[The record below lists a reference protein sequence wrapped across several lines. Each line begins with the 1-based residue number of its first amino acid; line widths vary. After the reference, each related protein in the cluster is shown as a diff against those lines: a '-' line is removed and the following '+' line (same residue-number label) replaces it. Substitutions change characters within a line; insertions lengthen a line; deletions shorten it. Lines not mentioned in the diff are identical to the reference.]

1 MFICLNSEYGFGIQS
16 DASPRNN
23 EDDDSDARDGR
34 PRPAGWSSSPSFSSA
49 SASARSIDRSPRSG
63 RATDGRTDG
72 NPTEERRT
80 IPMTDDAGAP
90 VKRTLPKLTFTL
102 KRPAAVPT
110 TSGRDAANGGDVSI
124 SGGGKKRSREEY
136 GGEEERRIREL
147 RRKMAELSEM
157 LPEGEMDAVETAP
170 TLSGVP
176 RALQRVMSGAPS
188 GLARGTAPRAAIFGM
203 GLAANGSGEAREGKP
218 GRVEEE
224 AEEEDAEPTEPQVGG
239 QNVSLDPP
247 RMKNEA
253 PVSKKKLDDAIGKLQ
268 KLDKTYIFAM
278 PVTEDIAPGY
288 FSVVTHPMDFSTLRA
303 KVKNNDYPHFH
314 PFCVDVETMY
324 RNALQYNPPA
334 TEIHQIAAKML
345 MQARRILNKLRGLPI
360 NAGFIKPKKVKVKP
374 VKPPKPPPQPK
385 KTPAPKPAR
394 TSAPTGAISTM
405 AHADMFA
412 AIPVPTFDDD
422 SVVDD
427 LSLAADHFDIGFDSF
442 LDDSFPMM
450 DMQDE
455 IEDALRID
463 DSLMDDEVVLVTP
476 PQEMVTKT
484 LTTTK
489 RQTFRMARRPRSLMR
504 LPEMFAEVNTYK
516 QKLVSEGNVVIPY
529 ESNSTLDIYYTSVRS
544 FFSPIL
550 SDEKAKALLTQK
562 WSERATLPDVNMV
575 PAPKITTPLPAPPPT
590 TMPPAAQRPPQTSQ
604 PKASFPSSSAAASQP
619 VKYDYSNMTLAT
631 LLRQCPSDPTHP
643 ARIKAGLAGMRA
655 MQRSG
660 EVLRGLVEPP
670 NENPLDRLPA
680 GFIPENRSMVF
691 VVSVIG
697 NTISHCMRRAGVEQ
711 PGATKEEEEEDADNK
726 PTLDEDDIP
735 LSMLGS

>member
-1 MFICLNSEYGFGIQS
+1 M
-16 DASPRNN
+16 A
-23 EDDDSDARDGR
+23 
-34 PRPAGWSSSPSFSSA
+34 
-49 SASARSIDRSPRSG
+49 
-63 RATDGRTDG
+63 
-72 NPTEERRT
+72 
-80 IPMTDDAGAP
+80 DDAGAP
-90 VKRTLPKLTFTL
+90 VKPRTLPKLTFTL
-102 KRPAAVPT
+102 KRPTAVPT
-110 TSGRDAANGGDVSI
+110 TSGRDGANGGDAVGAMG
-124 SGGGKKRSREEY
+124 GGGKKRSRDEY

-147 RRKMAELSEM
+147 RRKMAELSEL

-176 RALQRVMSGAPS
+176 KALQRVKSGAPS

-203 GLAANGSGEAREGKP
+203 GLAANGGGGE
-218 GRVEEE
+218 GRAEEE
-224 AEEEDAEPTEPQVGG
+224 EEQEQEDAEPKEPQVGG

-247 RMKNEA
+247 RVKNEA

-345 MQARRILNKLRGLPI
+345 MQARRMLNKLRGLPI

-385 KTPAPKPAR
+385 KTPVQKPAR
-394 TSAPTGAISTM
+394 TSAPTGAISTL
-405 AHADMFA
+405 AHADMFS

-442 LDDSFPMM
+442 LDDDSFPMM
-450 DMQDE
+450 DMQGE

-489 RQTFRMARRPRSLMR
+489 RQTFRMARQPRNLMR
-504 LPEMFAEVNTYK
+504 LPEMFAELNTYK
-516 QKLVSEGNVVIPY
+516 QKLASDGNVVIPY
-529 ESNSTLDIYYTSVRS
+529 ESNSTIDVYYASVRS
-544 FFSPIL
+544 FLSPIL

-575 PAPKITTPLPAPPPT
+575 PAPKITTPLPAPPPPAP
-590 TMPPAAQRPPQTSQ
+590 PPAAQRLPQTSQ
-604 PKASFPSSSAAASQP
+604 SNASLPSSSAAASQP
-619 VKYDYSNMTLAT
+619 VKYDYSNTTLAT
-631 LLRQCPSDPTHP
+631 LLRQCPSDPAHP

-655 MQRSG
+655 MQRAG
-660 EVLRGLVEPP
+660 EVLRGLVNPP
-670 NENPLDRLPA
+670 DENPLDRLPA
-680 GFIPENRSMVF
+680 GFIPENKSMVF

-697 NTISHCMRRAGVEQ
+697 NTINHSMRRAGIEQ
-711 PGATKEEEEEDADNK
+711 PGSTKEENDDDDADDN